1 MKQNHYIRTMAIE
14 VTGIILVSGLSLFIC
29 KVAEFAQWGHPIVFA
44 FFYAVLKLMLMYFH
58 KCQRHLSNKTLEEV
72 YDTDNSPQSTAQSKE
87 EILRK
92 RMELFHHEYNLEQ
105 QEYLQQKEKEDDLK
119 LNRILKYTRDTFK
132 HLGFDEVEV
141 FRLCECVRY
150 FVANRQVL
158 SNAEIN
164 IRKRND
170 VTQISLKNFAWNIAF
185 QYGIP
190 GELTTDF
197 VMKTFRE
204 WFANSTFDTVR
215 KNLRT
220 TTGRHQI
227 EIDEH
232 II

>member
-14 VTGIILVSGLSLFIC
+14 ATGIILVSGLSLFIC
-29 KVAEFAQWGHPIVFA
+29 KVAEFAQWGYPIVFA

-58 KCQRHLSNKTLEEV
+58 KSQKHLSNKASEV
-72 YDTDNSPQSTAQSKE
+72 VNDTDKSPQSTAQSKE

-105 QEYLQQKEKEDDLK
+105 QEHLQQKEKEEDLK

-132 HLGFDEVEV
+132 RLDFDEVEL
-141 FRLCECVRY
+141 FQLYECVRY
-150 FVANRQVL
+150 FVTNRQVL

-164 IRKRND
+164 IRKRNAII
-170 VTQISLKNFAWNIAF
+170 QISLKNFAWNIAF
-185 QYGIP
+185 PVWHSWWAYNRLRNEDIP
-190 GELTTDF
+190 WVVCQLH
-197 VMKTFRE
+197 
-204 WFANSTFDTVR
+204 FDTVR